1 MFNITLKGA
10 NRLDIEFSGQL
21 DSDDMK
27 AMLDELVKKS
37 ESMNNGRMLYRIGEF
52 DWPTLGAIGV
62 ELSRLPE
69 LFRMIRRFDKVA
81 VIAEQGWV
89 RTASKLEGA
98 LIPGLDIKAFEPAQE
113 SEAQA
118 WLAR

>member
-1 MFNITLKGA
+1 MFNIEVKGA
-10 NRLDIEFSGQL
+10 NRLDIEFSGKL
-21 DSDDMK
+21 DGDDMK
-27 AMLDELVKKS
+27 AVLDELVEKS
-37 ESMNNGRMLYRIGEF
+37 GSMKNGSMLYRIGEF

-62 ELSRLPE
+62 EFSRLPE

-89 RTASKLEGA
+89 RTASKMEGA
-98 LIPGLDIKAFEPAQE
+98 LIPGLEIKAFEPDQE
-113 SEAQA
+113 SDAQA